1 MSAITEILATVCN
14 VWVYAP
20 YNHCSMYTLSIAI
33 NFIDPTIL
41 MVRGNGPIHHVQSSV
56 NYQFTYNVMY
66 DVKLVLR
73 C

>member
-1 MSAITEILATVCN
+1 MCGFMLPITIVQCIHFRL
-14 VWVYAP
+14 P
-20 YNHCSMYTLSIAI
+20 
-33 NFIDPTIL
+33 FIDPTIL
-41 MVRGNGPIHHVQSSV
+41 IVRGNGPIHHVQSSV